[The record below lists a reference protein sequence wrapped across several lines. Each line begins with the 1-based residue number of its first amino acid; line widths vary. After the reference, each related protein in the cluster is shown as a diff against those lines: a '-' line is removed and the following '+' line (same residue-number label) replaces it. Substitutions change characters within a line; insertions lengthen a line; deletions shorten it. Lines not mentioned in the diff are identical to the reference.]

1 MYSTRSLAGAPQTM
15 SQRNDQLVFVGP
27 SRRFQLLRY
36 WCRRNAY
43 FKSKSQQFSS
53 LMDVVS
59 TNIVAHTGCV
69 GASTFWVVALKRDP
83 STGRA
88 GG

>member
-1 MYSTRSLAGAPQTM
+1 M
-15 SQRNDQLVFVGP
+15 NDPISFVCFNRRYQLSPLSPPKACLFHATQIVAAL
-27 SRRFQLLRY
+27 S
-36 WCRRNAY
+36 C
-43 FKSKSQQFSS
+43 KS

-59 TNIVAHTGCV
+59 TNIVTHTGCV